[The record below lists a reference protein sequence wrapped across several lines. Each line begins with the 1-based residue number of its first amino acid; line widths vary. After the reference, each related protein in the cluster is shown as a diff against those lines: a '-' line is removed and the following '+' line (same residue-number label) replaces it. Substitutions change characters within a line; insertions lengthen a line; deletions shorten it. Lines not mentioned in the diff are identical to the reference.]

1 MTEGSHAGEAAGGGP
16 RGSAKASRLDEVA
29 DGATN
34 LAFPVEEYRDR
45 LERTQAEMAEADL
58 PVLVLHQP
66 ESVCW
71 LSGFWHDGFLL
82 YHALVVPA
90 EGEPVLVLR
99 ALEEPVA
106 EELSW
111 LTRRV
116 GYSETDKNVVE
127 NVQRVLRELGLDR
140 GRVGIERNSWFLTVE
155 RYDTL
160 CRLLLHAD
168 LVREPRI
175 VDRLMLVKSPRE
187 VEYVRAAARI
197 AEAGVK
203 AGIEATRAGVSEY
216 EVAAA
221 VAAGQAR
228 AGHDGFMGGMGGTIS
243 SGYRINQLHAQQSA
257 KRVQPGELVHLEIP
271 GISGQYWAKL
281 MRTAVVGEP
290 TDEHRWAEEVIL
302 RAQDEGIARMAPGVV
317 ASEITEA
324 CRRPVLKAE
333 LRESYD
339 NRVGYGLGLLFHPTN
354 GELTYEFTSGAAW
367 VLEAGMVFHML
378 LSAKGVAFSETVL
391 VTDSGHEMLTNFERT
406 LFVR

>member
-1 MTEGSHAGEAAGGGP
+1 MSGGSRAGEAAGGGP
-16 RGSAKASRLDEVA
+16 RRLTKSSRLDEVGN
-29 DGATN
+29 GATN
-34 LAFPVEEYRDR
+34 LAFPIEEYRDR
-45 LERTQAEMAEADL
+45 LERTQAEMTEADL

-116 GYSETDKNVVE
+116 GYSETDKNVVG
-127 NVQRVLRELGLDR
+127 NVQRVLRELDLDR
-140 GRVGIERNSWFLTVE
+140 GRVGIEMNSWYLTVE
-155 RYDTL
+155 RHDAL
-160 CRLLLHAD
+160 RRLLPHAD

-175 VDRLMLVKSPRE
+175 VNRLMLVKSPRE
-187 VEYVRAAARI
+187 VQYVRAAARI

-203 AGIEATRAGVSEY
+203 AGIEATRAGASEY

-271 GISGQYWAKL
+271 GISRQYWAKL

-290 TDEHRWAEEVIL
+290 TNEHRRAEEVIL

-317 ASEITEA
+317 ATEITEA
-324 CRRPVLKAE
+324 CRGPVLKAG

-354 GELTYEFTSGAAW
+354 GDLTREFVTDGDW

-378 LSAKGVAFSETVL
+378 LSAKDIAFGETVL
-391 VTDSGHEMLTNFERT
+391 VTDGGHEVLTDFERT
-406 LFVR
+406 LFAR